1 VRQRGRRGAGA
12 GTLRRLP
19 ASRSRAGVTHARV
32 HSTATPAGFLAAL
45 KCAAP
50 LPNEQLGV
58 GAKVELHSLNATE
71 HNGKHGE
78 LLFYDERDSA
88 LVCRAQ

>member
-1 VRQRGRRGAGA
+1 VLELVRYVGC
-12 GTLRRLP
+12 LP
-19 ASRSRAGVTHARV
+19 LALGLASAHARI
-32 HSTATPAGFLAAL
+32 HGTATPAEFLAAL
-45 KCAAP
+45 KRAAP
-50 LPNEQLGV
+50 LPIEQLGV

-78 LLFYDERDSA
+78 LLIYDEIDSA